1 MKADACD
8 KSHHDTITNMYRKV
22 NRPNV
27 RYVIAITGASGC
39 MYGIRLLQ
47 ELKGEKILVM
57 SKMAK
62 EIIPQETP
70 YSVEDVEKL
79 ADKVFDDTDLFASIS
94 SGSYRFDA
102 MIVAPCSSSS
112 LAKIS
117 TGLADTLIT
126 RAAAVALKE
135 SRKLILVTRETPKSA
150 IMLENELRLARCGVC
165 ILDANPGFY
174 SKPKTVDDI
183 IDFIVGR
190 CLDQLGIDHKLYKK
204 WE

>member
-1 MKADACD
+1 
-8 KSHHDTITNMYRKV
+8 
-22 NRPNV
+22 
-27 RYVIAITGASGC
+27 

-47 ELKGEKILVM
+47 ELEGERILVI
-57 SKMAK
+57 SETAK
-62 EIIPQETP
+62 RIIPQETG
-70 YSVEDVEKL
+70 YSVEEVERM
-79 ADKVFDDTDLFASIS
+79 ADKVFDDSDLFASIS

-117 TGLADTLIT
+117 AGFADTLIT

-135 SRKLILVTRETPKSA
+135 SRKLILVVRETPKSA
-150 IMLENELRLARCGVC
+150 VMLENELRLARCGVC

-174 SKPKTVDDI
+174 SRPQTVDDV
-183 IDFIVGR
+183 IDFVVGR
-190 CLDQLGIDHKLYKK
+190 CMDQLGLAHSLYKR